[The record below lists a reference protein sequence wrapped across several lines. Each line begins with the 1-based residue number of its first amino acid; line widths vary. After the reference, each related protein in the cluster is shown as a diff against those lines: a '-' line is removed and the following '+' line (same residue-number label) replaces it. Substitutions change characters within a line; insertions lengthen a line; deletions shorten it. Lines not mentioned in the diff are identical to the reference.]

1 MYRIENAESVGL
13 ELPNISDWS
22 IIVYEVILMN
32 YKKYKPR
39 PVEKTVDK
47 Y

>member
-1 MYRIENAESVGL
+1 M
-13 ELPNISDWS
+13 PNVSDWS

-39 PVEKTVDK
+39 LVDKIVDK

>member
-1 MYRIENAESVGL
+1 MSRIGNAEYVGL

-22 IIVYEVILMN
+22 IIVYEVVLMN
-32 YKKYKPR
+32 YKNYKPR